1 MFPPFGRSFV
11 AAGDVCR
18 RAMPSRDVAV
28 SPAAGMRE
36 GEPWVC
42 SRKGWGTM
50 KQWIFAAAAMLG
62 AASAQ
67 AATVVTADRMLDVV
81 SGRYV
86 DHPAILVG
94 DDGRIQQIGSLASM
108 QLPAGVKH
116 IDLPGETLLP
126 GLIDMHVHLDSLAE
140 IGGYQGLKYTDS
152 FWEAVGVANARK
164 TIDAGFTTVRNVG
177 SADFNDVG
185 LKEAI
190 DGGWIEGPRVVPATY
205 LLGATGGHCDDNG
218 LPPSYDKKE
227 PGIISGPA
235 EAREKVRWVHKYGA
249 EVIKIC
255 ATGGVFSLG
264 DSVGAQQLSLEEMKA
279 IADEAHML
287 GIKVAAHAHGD
298 EGIRDAILAG
308 IDTIEHASL
317 ASDATIQLAKQHGTW
332 FDMDIYN
339 DDYILA
345 TGTANGTEQE
355 SLDKERAIGLK
366 QRQTFQRA
374 VRAGV
379 KMIFG
384 TDAGVYPHG
393 DNARQFAKMVQ
404 WGMTPI
410 QAIRAATTS
419 AAEALG
425 RADVGLIAPGRYGDI
440 IAVRGDPLANV
451 TVLEHVDAVIKG
463 GELVKGPGAP
473 SAR

>member
-1 MFPPFGRSFV
+1 MLRFV
-11 AAGDVCR
+11 L
-18 RAMPSRDVAV
+18 
-28 SPAAGMRE
+28 
-36 GEPWVC
+36 
-42 SRKGWGTM
+42 
-50 KQWIFAAAAMLG
+50 AAAAISI
-62 AASAQ
+62 AAPVS
-67 AATVVTADRMLDVV
+67 AATVVTADRMLDVGN
-81 SGRYV
+81 GRYV
-86 DHPAILVG
+86 DHPAIFI
-94 DDGRIQQIGSLASM
+94 DDGGRITSIGDARTVRFTD
-108 QLPAGVKH
+108 QVKH

-126 GLIDMHVHLDSLAE
+126 GLIDMHVHLTSLAE

-152 FWEAVGVANARK
+152 FWQAAGVANARK
-164 TIDAGFTTVRNVG
+164 TLDAGFTTVRNVG
-177 SADFNDVG
+177 SSNFDDVG
-185 LKEAI
+185 LKQAI
-190 DGGWIEGPRVVPATY
+190 DAGLVPGPRIVPATY
-205 LLGATGGHCDDNG
+205 AVGATGGHCDDTG
-218 LPPSYDKKE
+218 LPPYYDKKA
-227 PGIISGPA
+227 PSVVSGP
-235 EAREKVRWVHKYGA
+235 EDAREKVRWMHKYGA

-287 GIKVAAHAHGD
+287 GLKVAAHAHGD
-298 EGIRDAILAG
+298 AGIHDAILAG

-355 SLDKERAIGLK
+355 SLDKERMIGLK

-374 VRAGV
+374 TRAGV
-379 KMIFG
+379 KMLFG

-393 DNARQFAKMVQ
+393 DNGKQFAKMVQ

-425 RADVGLIAPGRYGDI
+425 RNDVGAIQPGRYGDI

-451 TVLEHVDAVIKG
+451 AVLEHVDAVIKG
-463 GELVKGPGAP
+463 GRLVKGVAAGQ
-473 SAR
+473 

>member
-1 MFPPFGRSFV
+1 
-11 AAGDVCR
+11 
-18 RAMPSRDVAV
+18 
-28 SPAAGMRE
+28 
-36 GEPWVC
+36 
-42 SRKGWGTM
+42 M
-50 KQWIFAAAAMLG
+50 KKWILAAAALIG
-62 AASAQ
+62 GTSGQ
-67 AATVVTADRMLDVV
+67 AATVVTADRMLDVRT
-81 SGRYV
+81 GQYV
-86 DHPAILVG
+86 DHPAIVIG
-94 DDGRIQQIGSLASM
+94 DDGHIQQIGSLAAM
-108 QLPAGVKH
+108 QLPAGTRH

-126 GLIDMHVHLDSLAE
+126 GLIDMHVHLTSLAE
-140 IGGYQGLKYTDS
+140 IGGYQGLKYTDN
-152 FWEAVGVANARK
+152 FWTAVGVANAK
-164 TIDAGFTTVRNVG
+164 TTLDAGFTTVRNVG
-177 SADFNDVG
+177 SSDFADVA
-185 LKEAI
+185 LMQAI
-190 DGGWIEGPRVVPATY
+190 DGGWVEGPRIVPATY
-205 LLGATGGHCDDNG
+205 AIGATGGHCDDTG
-218 LPPSYDKKE
+218 LPPYYDKKADSV
-227 PGIISGPA
+227 ISGP
-235 EAREKVRWVHKYGA
+235 EGAREKVRWLHKYGA

-287 GIKVAAHAHGD
+287 GLRVAAHAHGD
-298 EGIRDAILAG
+298 EGIHDAILAG

-317 ASDATIQLAKQHGTW
+317 ASDATLQLAKQHGTW

-355 SLDKERAIGLK
+355 SIDKERMIGLK

-379 KMIFG
+379 KMLFG

-393 DNARQFAKMVQ
+393 QNGRQFAKMVQ

-419 AAEALG
+419 ASEALG
-425 RADVGLIAPGRYGDI
+425 RGDVGAIEPGRYGDI

-451 TVLEHVDAVIKG
+451 AVLEHVDAVIKG
-463 GELVKGPGAP
+463 GQLVKGPGQGQ
-473 SAR
+473 